1 MGHRPARGGLRTK
14 NRKWQVRAF
23 RRTFRKCI
31 NLIARRLEKL
41 DRAGLLG
48 KAAANTDN
56 PDVANDIG
64 GVVLTRAGGIDPAV
78 TQALRALI
86 SSDRE
91 WQDSGES
98 IGNFAEMVSAENE
111 QAARTVARRAMELE
125 LESKPTTIEEDANLL
140 KVLQDK
146 DGVDYEEV
154 LAVKFRLE
162 KKRLLQETI
171 SRMR

>member
-1 MGHRPARGGLRTK
+1 MKIYFTV
-14 NRKWQVRAF
+14 QAF
-23 RRTFRKCI
+23 T

-48 KAAANTDN
+48 KVSASTSN
-56 PDVANDIG
+56 PDAANDIG

-86 SSDRE
+86 SSDSE

-98 IGNFAEMVSAENE
+98 IGNFAEMVSSENE

-125 LESKPTTIEEDANLL
+125 LDSKPSTIEEDVSLL
-140 KVLQDK
+140 KVLQGK

-162 KKRLLQETI
+162 KKKLLQEAI